1 MTSDEEDL
9 VRAHKERLLAR
20 KREKE
25 KIENSIRVSFLTEIN
40 QKQID
45 ETNRK
50 ISELI
55 RNYIYNQKQIIAK
68 DKFRNEFIESWKKVG
83 IDKKYINSWIGSGVE
98 RPASA
103 ASILEICKMG
113 DIKYSLENP
122 PNFREIMEYVI
133 AYLEIGDFN
142 SIEVLLKFEETN
154 LIEFSPEE
162 VKIIYNIAFS
172 YLGDFVNPD
181 FLDIKR
187 YDQWVLAEK
196 VNSNWMFRNN
206 DNISEIDWVKDEI
219 LDDYIE
225 RDLLDSDLV
234 DKIKNRDRN
243 LYFRARTNPETLSD
257 DEISEIGWEAET
269 LRREFLGDTYK
280 PEMED
285 IKLLRHLGHRDVIEK
300 GSEIE
305 ISHLQEIVEI
315 SSKEQSKKAQDII
328 NFVESAILSE
338 TIEKDTDTWRIAFRL
353 GYKNCFSVADP
364 YSSSRFKRWC
374 FYRMT
379 HLHVLEGNKKDFNEV
394 VTEDLLRYLN
404 NAKPFKIEL
413 LTGSGL
419 LNLQE
424 NDVKQAK
431 SDFKRAL
438 DTLSQNVT
446 QHNRDLVQSGN
457 YEKDRL
463 SPFVVM
469 GIAFDDPHWRRK
481 LREKKNKIWLTDDD
495 AESNL
500 SWAAAVRDN
509 LTSVQDAEKIFI
521 YPVSPN
527 PYASDPKGTFLHPK
541 PIAIERRSSKTYDLD
556 ALRSEAFHAIIPRIT
571 QSIKTGR
578 NWSA

>member
-1 MTSDEEDL
+1 MTSDEDL
-9 VRAHKERLLAR
+9 VRAHKDRLLAR

-45 ETNRK
+45 ETNKK
-50 ISELI
+50 ISKLI
-55 RNYIYNQKQIIAK
+55 RNYIHNQDQIEAK
-68 DKFRNEFIESWKKVG
+68 DKFQKKFIESWKNVG
-83 IDKKYINSWIGSGVE
+83 ISEKNINSWIGSGVE

-103 ASILEICKMG
+103 ASILEICKMA
-113 DIKYSLENP
+113 DIKYGLENP

-154 LIEFSPEE
+154 LIDFSPQETE
-162 VKIIYNIAFS
+162 MIYNIALS
-172 YLGDFVNPD
+172 YLGEFVNPN

-196 VNSNWMFRNN
+196 MNSNWVFKNN

-219 LDDYIE
+219 IDDYID
-225 RDLLDSDLV
+225 RDLLDLELI
-234 DKIKNRDRN
+234 DKIKNKDRN
-243 LYFRARTNPETLSD
+243 LYFRARTNPEILSD
-257 DEISEIGWEAET
+257 EEISEIGWEAER

-285 IKLLRHLGHRDVIEK
+285 LKLLRHLGHRDVIEK

-305 ISHLQEIVEI
+305 IFQLQEIVEI

-338 TIEKDTDTWRIAFRL
+338 TIEKDTDTWKIAFRL
-353 GYKNCFSVADP
+353 GYKNCFSVSDP

-379 HLHVLEGNKKDFNEV
+379 HSYVLEGNKKDFNEV

-404 NAKPFKIEL
+404 DAKPVKIEL

-438 DTLSQNVT
+438 DTLSQNAT
-446 QHNRDLVQSGN
+446 QHNRDLVQTAN

-495 AESNL
+495 AEANL

-527 PYASDPKGTFLHPK
+527 LYATDPKGTFLHPK
-541 PIAIERRSSKTYDLD
+541 PIAIDRRSPKTYNLD
-556 ALRSEAFHAIIPRIT
+556 VLRSEAFHAIIPRIA
-571 QSIKTGR
+571 QRINVGR
-578 NWSA
+578 DWGA

>member
-55 RNYIYNQKQIIAK
+55 RNYIYNQNQIIAK
-68 DKFRNEFIESWKKVG
+68 DKFQNEFIESWKKVG
-83 IDKKYINSWIGSGVE
+83 IDQKYINSWIGSGVE
-98 RPASA
+98 RPKSA
-103 ASILEICKMG
+103 ASILEICKMA
-113 DIKYSLENP
+113 DIKYGLEIP
-122 PNFREIMEYVI
+122 PNFKEIMEYVI

-142 SIEVLLKFEETN
+142 SIEVLLKFEATN

-196 VNSNWMFRNN
+196 INSNWMFRNN

-225 RDLLDSDLV
+225 RDLLDLDLV
-234 DKIKNRDRN
+234 DKINNRDRN

-257 DEISEIGWEAET
+257 NEISEIGWDAER
-269 LRREFLGDTYK
+269 LRREFLCDIYK

-285 IKLLRHLGHRDVIEK
+285 LKLLRHLGHRDVIEK

-305 ISHLQEIVEI
+305 ISHLQDIVEI
-315 SSKEQSKKAQDII
+315 SSKEQSKKAEDII

-338 TIEKDTDTWRIAFRL
+338 TIEKDTDTWRIVFRL
-353 GYKNCFSVADP
+353 GAKNCFSVADP
-364 YSSSRFKRWC
+364 YSTSRFKRWC

-379 HLHVLEGNKKDFNEV
+379 HFYVLEGNKKDFNEV
-394 VTEDLLRYLN
+394 IFYLRL
-404 NAKPFKIEL
+404 
-413 LTGSGL
+413 GL
-419 LNLQE
+419 SLQ
-424 NDVKQAK
+424 
-431 SDFKRAL
+431 
-438 DTLSQNVT
+438 
-446 QHNRDLVQSGN
+446 
-457 YEKDRL
+457 
-463 SPFVVM
+463 
-469 GIAFDDPHWRRK
+469 
-481 LREKKNKIWLTDDD
+481 
-495 AESNL
+495 
-500 SWAAAVRDN
+500 
-509 LTSVQDAEKIFI
+509 
-521 YPVSPN
+521 
-527 PYASDPKGTFLHPK
+527 
-541 PIAIERRSSKTYDLD
+541 
-556 ALRSEAFHAIIPRIT
+556 
-571 QSIKTGR
+571 
-578 NWSA
+578 